1 MSTWKD
7 DDEVTTTY
15 GSIQLSLE
23 QAHAAGVKTEQQRI
37 VALLQE
43 RTMKLETE
51 VSDGC
56 GWSFG
61 RHEEIVFI
69 TKLIKGEINE

>member
-1 MSTWKD
+1 MS
-7 DDEVTTTY
+7 ELVRP
-15 GSIQLSLE
+15 E
-23 QAHAAGVKTEQQRI
+23 HAERVRDFYRNQGAIKERERI

-69 TKLIKGEINE
+69 TKLIKGENK